1 MYRIIFIDESEKKDF
16 IIYLY
21 NVTLYFNMFFSL
33 IFYLRKSNVIC
44 TNYKNINN
52 EINILH

>member
-16 IIYLY
+16 NIYLY
-21 NVTLYFNMFFSL
+21 NVILYFNIFFPL